1 MTVYFMRSLKK
12 ISTIFIIISIVL
24 VVLNILI
31 YPDVNKIVI
40 KDVVISNENGEN
52 YVSFNQD
59 ISLDFTIREAIDN
72 GIPLAFKIRL
82 DIVEKND
89 ILPTKTIKREV
100 RYYQIE
106 YKSLRKIYKITD
118 INDEKYEYKNMGEA
132 IKKIIKVKNFKFSFI
147 DRNLDYELWLTVSLD
162 RKKLPKPL
170 QVNYFDRTWFMTS
183 EKSIHK
189 LGNLN

>member
-1 MTVYFMRSLKK
+1 MLSLKK
-12 ISTIFIIISIVL
+12 ISILFIVISIVL

-31 YPDVNKIVI
+31 YSDVNKIII
-40 KDVVISNENGEN
+40 KDVVISKNNGEN
-52 YVSFNQD
+52 YISFNQN

-89 ILPTKTIKREV
+89 ILPTKIIKREV

-118 INDEKYEYKNMGEA
+118 INGEKYEYKNMDEA
-132 IKKIIKVKNFKFSFI
+132 IQKIIKVKNLKFSFI
-147 DRNLDYELWLTVSLD
+147 DKNSDYELWLNVSLD

-189 LGNLN
+189 LGNLNWNI